1 MTIEQS
7 KRVNVGGSEYVL
19 NRLDCFQ
26 ALNAARLAAPAL
38 PVLFSGVIEG
48 FLRVWM
54 DEKGRASSDEDFTRE
69 LSMMLAVAQ
78 PLFDRVADMK
88 KEDFDSLLSL
98 CLGCVEKRRG
108 NSFSPVI
115 QGGVVMDDVP
125 AGDALVLA
133 LQVIIREIR
142 PIGAALF
149 SSATARKE

>member
-7 KRVNVGGSEYVL
+7 KRVTVGGSEYVL

-26 ALNAARLAAPAL
+26 ALNVARLAAPAL

-48 FLRVWM
+48 FLKVWR
-54 DEKGRASSDEDFTRE
+54 EGKGGNSDEDFTRE

-78 PLFDRVADMK
+78 PLFDRVAEMK
-88 KEDFDSLLSL
+88 KDDFDALMAT
-98 CLGCVEKRRG
+98 CLGCVEKQRG
-108 NSFSPVI
+108 KGFSPVI

-133 LQVIIREIR
+133 LQVIVREIR

-149 SSATARKE
+149 TTATARKA